1 MVSPYKRYLIPEYM
15 LTGVMSSQ
23 SCPPGQP
30 WRSMG
35 DAWDSRELPWIAY
48 LINLKATVNATL
60 RTILQNK
67 NPNERRK
74 VKPGSDFSFSH
85 IFSGLPS
92 SMDVVGE
99 AKQIIYVYNA

>member
-1 MVSPYKRYLIPEYM
+1 MYLLYSVPIQRVPNSGIYVDWGYVITIM
-15 LTGVMSSQ
+15 PT
-23 SCPPGQP
+23 
-30 WRSMG
+30 WA
-35 DAWDSRELPWIAY
+35 AWYNRELPWIAY

-99 AKQIIYVYNA
+99 AKQIIFVYNA